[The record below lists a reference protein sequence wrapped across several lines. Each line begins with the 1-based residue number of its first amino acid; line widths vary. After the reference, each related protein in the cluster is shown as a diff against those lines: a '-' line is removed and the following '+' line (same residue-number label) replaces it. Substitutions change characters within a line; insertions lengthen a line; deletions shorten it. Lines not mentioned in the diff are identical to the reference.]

1 MIKSINTK
9 NSVIIIFIFIMIKSI
24 NITNSICVLIIF
36 IFIMIKYINITNGI
50 IILFL
55 LRLKVLILKI
65 VLFVL

>member
-1 MIKSINTK
+1 
-9 NSVIIIFIFIMIKSI
+9 MIKSI